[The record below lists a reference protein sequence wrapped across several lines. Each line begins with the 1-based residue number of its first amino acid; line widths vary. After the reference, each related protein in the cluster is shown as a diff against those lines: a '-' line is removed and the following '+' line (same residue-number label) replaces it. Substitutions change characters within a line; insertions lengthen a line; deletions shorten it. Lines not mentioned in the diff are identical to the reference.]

1 MNCSPIR
8 TFTLLLLF
16 IASLTTLY
24 EVSKKYPVGKNQKVV
39 TLQSSV
45 VRYTPDDQ
53 PLGLQRLFVLS
64 ARDCVLLDS
73 SGLE

>member
-53 PLGLQRLFVLS
+53 PFGVAEALRLIGKGL
-64 ARDCVLLDS
+64 CVA
-73 SGLE
+73 

>member
-16 IASLTTLY
+16 IALLTTLY

-39 TLQSSV
+39 TLQSPV

-53 PLGLQRLFVLS
+53 PLGLQTQFKFIDKGMFS
-64 ARDCVLLDS
+64 P
-73 SGLE
+73 